1 MPTRTVEEH
10 EKESTTKF
18 TQHLQD
24 SSPASEK
31 TEKSRVEDRASV
43 ASSSKMFS
51 IDSILKKEKEPK
63 DEKSS
68 SDESDDVISDVK
80 PDEPRLAP
88 VAQPDIL
95 RAANLSVPQA
105 LLATSL
111 PNPSAAN
118 PALSGFYPNPL
129 LWESLAIRQRLLQ
142 TQLLHRNLLSSNMES
157 VRLLNEVYSIQNG
170 AATLQARPE
179 S

>member
-1 MPTRTVEEH
+1 MKPI
-10 EKESTTKF
+10 
-18 TQHLQD
+18 LQD
-24 SSPASEK
+24 ASPASEK
-31 TEKSRVEDRASV
+31 TEKSRVEDRGSV
-43 ASSSKMFS
+43 PSSSKMFS

-80 PDEPRLAP
+80 PDEPRLSTS
-88 VAQPDIL
+88 VQPDIL
-95 RAANLSVPQA
+95 RAANFSVPQA

-111 PNPSAAN
+111 PNPSAPN
-118 PALSGFYPNPL
+118 PSLLYPNPL
-129 LWESLAIRQRLLQ
+129 LWESLAIRHRLLQ

-157 VRLLNEVYSIQNG
+157 VRLLNEAYSIQNG
-170 AATLQARPE
+170 ASTLQAHPE